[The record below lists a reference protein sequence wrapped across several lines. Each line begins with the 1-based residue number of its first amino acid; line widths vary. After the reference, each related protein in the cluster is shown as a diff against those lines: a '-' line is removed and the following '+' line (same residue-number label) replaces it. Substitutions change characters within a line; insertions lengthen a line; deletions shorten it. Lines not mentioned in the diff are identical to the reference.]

1 MKALRKYA
9 ALYLMMIP
17 VAIYFLVYGYYPLI
31 KGLQVSFQD
40 YRLMGDGPYAGLA
53 NYSQVWHDPFF
64 WKSLTNTL
72 VIGGGI
78 LALGFIAPL
87 VLALSLNEVLHA
99 RFKKTAQMVLYI
111 PHLLSWVI
119 VGGIWIFLLSPDT
132 GHVNLLLQRLTGT
145 QPIHFLAESF
155 WARWVM
161 ILVATWKDM
170 GYSSILFLAGI
181 VTINPSLYE
190 AARMDGASRWQQV
203 RYVTLPQLLST
214 MKVVFLLNTMGVL
227 RIFDQV
233 FVLRNPST
241 APDVDVLMVYTFEKG
256 IMNMQVG
263 VAAAASFLVLLFTL
277 ALTLVVRKLTRFDE
291 VG

>member
-1 MKALRKYA
+1 MKALRKHA

-40 YRLMGDGPYAGLA
+40 YRLMGNGPYAGLA

-78 LALGFIAPL
+78 LAFGFVAPL
-87 VLALSLNEVLHA
+87 VLALSLNEVLHT

-132 GHVNLLLQRLTGT
+132 GLVNLLLQRWTGMP
-145 QPIHFLAESF
+145 PIHFLAESF
-155 WARWVM
+155 WARLVM

-170 GYSSILFLAGI
+170 GYNCILFLAGI
-181 VTINPSLYE
+181 VSINPSLYE

-203 RYVTLPQLLST
+203 RYVTLPQLLGT
-214 MKVVFLLNTMGVL
+214 MKVVLLLNTMGVL

>member
-1 MKALRKYA
+1 
-9 ALYLMMIP
+9 
-17 VAIYFLVYGYYPLI
+17 
-31 KGLQVSFQD
+31 LQVSFQD
-40 YRLMGDGPYAGLA
+40 YRLMGNGPYAGLA

-78 LALGFIAPL
+78 LALGFVAPL
-87 VLALSLNEVLHA
+87 VLALSLNEVLHT

-132 GHVNLLLQRLTGT
+132 GLVNLLLQRWTGT
-145 QPIHFLAESF
+145 PPIHFLAESF
-155 WARWVM
+155 WARLVM

-170 GYSSILFLAGI
+170 GYNCILFMAGI

-190 AARMDGASRWQQV
+190 AARMDGATRWQQV
-203 RYVTLPQLLST
+203 RYVTLPQLLGT
-214 MKVVFLLNTMGVL
+214 MKVVLLLNTMGVL

-263 VAAAASFLVLLFTL
+263 VAAAASFMVLLFTL
-277 ALTLVVRKLTRFDE
+277 ALTLVVRKITRFDE

>member
-17 VAIYFLVYGYYPLI
+17 VAIYFLIYGYYPLV

-40 YRLMGDGPYAGLA
+40 YRLMGNGPYAGLA

-78 LALGFIAPL
+78 LALGFVAPL
-87 VLALSLNEVLHA
+87 VLALSLNEVLHT

-132 GHVNLLLQRLTGT
+132 GLVNLLLQRWTGT
-145 QPIHFLAESF
+145 PPIHFLAESF
-155 WARWVM
+155 WARLVM

-170 GYSSILFLAGI
+170 GYNCILFMAGI

-190 AARMDGASRWQQV
+190 AARMDGATRWQQV
-203 RYVTLPQLLST
+203 RYVTLPQLLGT
-214 MKVVFLLNTMGVL
+214 MKVVLLLNTMGVL

-263 VAAAASFLVLLFTL
+263 VAAAASFMVLLFTL
-277 ALTLVVRKLTRFDE
+277 ALTLVVRKITRFDE

>member
-1 MKALRKYA
+1 
-9 ALYLMMIP
+9 
-17 VAIYFLVYGYYPLI
+17 
-31 KGLQVSFQD
+31 
-40 YRLMGDGPYAGLA
+40 
-53 NYSQVWHDPFF
+53 
-64 WKSLTNTL
+64 
-72 VIGGGI
+72 
-78 LALGFIAPL
+78 
-87 VLALSLNEVLHA
+87 
-99 RFKKTAQMVLYI
+99 
-111 PHLLSWVI
+111 
-119 VGGIWIFLLSPDT
+119 
-132 GHVNLLLQRLTGT
+132 
-145 QPIHFLAESF
+145 
-155 WARWVM
+155 
-161 ILVATWKDM
+161 
-170 GYSSILFLAGI
+170 

-203 RYVTLPQLLST
+203 RYVTLPQLLGT
-214 MKVVFLLNTMGVL
+214 MKVVLLLNTMGVL

>member
-78 LALGFIAPL
+78 LALGFVAPL

-132 GHVNLLLQRLTGT
+132 GLVNLLLQRWAGMP
-145 QPIHFLAESF
+145 PIHFLAESF
-155 WARWVM
+155 WARLVM

-170 GYSSILFLAGI
+170 GYNCILFLAGI

-203 RYVTLPQLLST
+203 RYVTLPQLLGT
-214 MKVVFLLNTMGVL
+214 MKVVLLLNTMGVL

>member
-1 MKALRKYA
+1 
-9 ALYLMMIP
+9 MMIP

-132 GHVNLLLQRLTGT
+132 GLVNLLLQRLTGT

-170 GYSSILFLAGI
+170 GYSCILFLAGI

-190 AARMDGASRWQQV
+190 AARIDGASRWQQV

-233 FVLRNPST
+233 YNMNFNDPGGPLNTTKPL
-241 APDVDVLMVYTFEKG
+241 VLMIYQTAFKSFDMG
-256 IMNMQVG
+256 Y
-263 VAAAASFLVLLFTL
+263 AAAQTVVLFVILL
-277 ALTLVVRKLTRFDE
+277 AVSLIQLRVLKDR
-291 VG
+291 